1 MQYGYRIITDLIGGL
16 TDYMNRHGITALQEI
31 VGTGLDAMTTPEK
44 LNRSS
49 VCYPKFLRQDCSG
62 CGRCYI
68 SCMDAGHQ
76 AIRFDTA
83 ARKPTLIGK
92 KCVGCL
98 LCTLVCP
105 VGAITSGMRY
115 SVNSEKR

>member
-31 VGTGLDAMTTPEK
+31 VGAGLDAVTTPEK

-49 VCYPKFLRQDCSG
+49 VCYPKFLRQDCFG

-83 ARKPTLIGK
+83 ARRPVLIGK
-92 KCVGCL
+92 NCVGCL

-105 VGAITSGMRY
+105 AGAITSGARC
-115 SVNSEKR
+115 SVNGGKE